1 MTESTESTFKT
12 ESKIS
17 PAAFVVPK
25 FELPNYELPQIKIP
39 TAFRD
44 LAEKS
49 VSQAKE
55 TCDNMKCAA
64 DEASDL
70 LEKTYA
76 TATKGTSDYG
86 LKVIEVARENTTAA
100 LAFAS
105 QLVTVKSVSEMI
117 ELTTAHTRKQ
127 YEVLTGQSKELMA
140 IAQKVVAD
148 SMEPVRERFGNAFRK
163 SA

>member
-1 MTESTESTFKT
+1 MTELTETTFKT
-12 ESKIS
+12 KSKIS
-17 PAAFVVPK
+17 PAAFEVPK
-25 FELPNYELPQIKIP
+25 FEVPNFELPKIEIP
-39 TAFRD
+39 RAFRE
-44 LAEKS
+44 LVEKS
-49 VSQAKE
+49 VSQVKE
-55 TCDNMKCAA
+55 TCDNLKCAA

-76 TATKGTSDYG
+76 TTTKGTSDYG
-86 LKVIEVARENTTAA
+86 LKVIEVTRENTTAA

-140 IAQKVVAD
+140 IAQKVAAD
-148 SMEPVRERFGNAFRK
+148 SMEPVRDRFGKALRK